1 MTPFFL
7 RRPILAIVCSL
18 VVLIAG
24 LIVIPT
30 LPIAQYP
37 QIAPPVV
44 SINAIYTGA
53 NAEAVESAVTTPLEQ
68 AVNGVEGLRYITS
81 TSSNNGTSAITC
93 TFNLG
98 TNLDIAAT
106 DVQNAVQSALGRL
119 PNEVKQT
126 GVTVS
131 KNSGSFAMAIALQ
144 SSNSQYGQLFL
155 SNYAELDVVNS
166 LKRVPGVSNV
176 IIFGQRRYAMRIWV
190 NPQQLQARNLAISD
204 VLSSL
209 QEQNVEVAA
218 GSIGGAP
225 QPSNQPFTISVRAEG
240 RLSDSSQFRNI
251 IVRADPGGGFTRLGD
266 VARVEIGAEDYSS
279 VIAFDGNKNS
289 VGMGVLQLPTANAL
303 QVAKGIRDQLTLLQ
317 KTFPP
322 GVTWQM
328 AFDSSEFV
336 NESIREVILTL
347 LLSIFLVIAVIYL
360 FLQDPRS
367 TVIPA
372 VTLPISL
379 IGTFFVMKL
388 FGFTINTITLFGL
401 TLATGLVVDDA
412 IVVIENIARFVQE
425 KGMSGAE
432 AAAAAMHEVQGAVVA
447 SSLVLLAVFVPVAFF
462 PGTTGQLYRQFAMTI
477 AASISISLFASL
489 TLTPVMSSRLLRTDY
504 HSHFPL
510 FVVFNRGLV
519 AFRAWYRDM
528 LPHLFKARYIVAAV
542 FIGALLATV
551 VMFRTAPTA
560 FIPDE
565 DQGFFVVTIQAPEGS
580 SLAHEL
586 DVARRVEKILK
597 QPEITHV
604 FDVSGFSFT
613 GSGPNRGIL
622 FARLAPW
629 SDRRGSQHSLEAVLQ
644 RIQMQFFGITDA
656 QVFAF
661 NLPAI
666 QGVGNFGGFAFE
678 LEDRGNVGLPVLM
691 QTAFGYMGL
700 GNRDPNLRNVF
711 TTFRINSPQMQIHV
725 DREKAKSVG
734 VSLTDIFNTMQT
746 DLGSFYV
753 NDFDYLN
760 RSYRVMVQAEEPYRT
775 TLQSLQ
781 YLYVRSKDGGMI
793 PLSGLASTKLGL
805 SAPIINHYNLYRSI
819 EINGSAGLG
828 KGSGQAIS
836 AMQALAAKIDPPG
849 VSYEWSGI
857 SLDEIEGGVL
867 SALIFGVGIVFV
879 FLVLAAQYESFV
891 DPFIVLLAVPVAIL
905 GALVFLDIRHI
916 ASDAYAQ
923 VGFVMLIGLASK
935 SAILI
940 VEFANQQLAQGA
952 DLITAAS
959 RAAQT
964 RLRPILMTSIA
975 FIIAVT
981 PLVFA
986 SGAGNAAR
994 HSLGTV
1000 VFGGMVV
1007 STILNLAITPV
1018 LYVIVKSWVLRRR
1031 GATELRLDAPD
1042 TPAVPV
1048 S

>member
-1 MTPFFL
+1 
-7 RRPILAIVCSL
+7 
-18 VVLIAG
+18 
-24 LIVIPT
+24 
-30 LPIAQYP
+30 
-37 QIAPPVV
+37 
-44 SINAIYTGA
+44 
-53 NAEAVESAVTTPLEQ
+53 
-68 AVNGVEGLRYITS
+68 
-81 TSSNNGTSAITC
+81 
-93 TFNLG
+93 
-98 TNLDIAAT
+98 
-106 DVQNAVQSALGRL
+106 
-119 PNEVKQT
+119 
-126 GVTVS
+126 
-131 KNSGSFAMAIALQ
+131 
-144 SSNSQYGQLFL
+144 
-155 SNYAELDVVNS
+155 
-166 LKRVPGVSNV
+166 
-176 IIFGQRRYAMRIWV
+176 
-190 NPQQLQARNLAISD
+190 
-204 VLSSL
+204 
-209 QEQNVEVAA
+209 
-218 GSIGGAP
+218 
-225 QPSNQPFTISVRAEG
+225 
-240 RLSDSSQFRNI
+240 
-251 IVRADPGGGFTRLGD
+251 
-266 VARVEIGAEDYSS
+266 
-279 VIAFDGNKNS
+279 
-289 VGMGVLQLPTANAL
+289 
-303 QVAKGIRDQLTLLQ
+303 
-317 KTFPP
+317 
-322 GVTWQM
+322 
-328 AFDSSEFV
+328 
-336 NESIREVILTL
+336 
-347 LLSIFLVIAVIYL
+347 
-360 FLQDPRS
+360 
-367 TVIPA
+367 
-372 VTLPISL
+372 
-379 IGTFFVMKL
+379 
-388 FGFTINTITLFGL
+388 
-401 TLATGLVVDDA
+401 
-412 IVVIENIARFVQE
+412 
-425 KGMSGAE
+425 
-432 AAAAAMHEVQGAVVA
+432 
-447 SSLVLLAVFVPVAFF
+447 
-462 PGTTGQLYRQFAMTI
+462 MTI
-477 AASISISLFASL
+477 AGSISISLFASL
-489 TLTPVMSSRLLRTDY
+489 TLTPVMSARLLRTDY

-510 FVVFNRGLV
+510 FVVFNRGLA
-519 AFRAWYRDM
+519 AFRGWYRDM
-528 LPHLFKARYIVAAV
+528 LPRLFKARYIVATL
-542 FIGALLATV
+542 FLGALLATF
-551 VMFRTAPTA
+551 MLFRAAPTA

-586 DVARRVEKILK
+586 DVSRRVETILK
-597 QPEITHV
+597 KQSEITDI

-629 SDRRGSQHSLEAVLQ
+629 SQRRGSQHSLPALLQ
-644 RIQMQFFGITDA
+644 RVQMQFFGITDA

-700 GNRDPNLRNVF
+700 GNRDPNLLNVF
-711 TTFRINSPQMQIHV
+711 TTFRINSPQLQIHV

-734 VSLTDIFNTMQT
+734 VSLTDVFNTMQT

-775 TLQSLQ
+775 TMQSLQ

-793 PLSGLASTKLGL
+793 PLGGLASAKLGL
-805 SAPIINHYNLYRSI
+805 SAPIITHYNLYRSI
-819 EINGSAGLG
+819 EINGSNAPG
-828 KGSGQAIS
+828 KGSGQAIA
-836 AMQALAAKIDPPG
+836 AMQTLAAKIDPPG
-849 VSYEWSGI
+849 VNYEWSGI

-905 GALVFLDIRHI
+905 GALVFLDIRNI

-986 SGAGNAAR
+986 SGAGSGAR

-1031 GATELRLDAPD
+1031 KRLAELPHLDAPD
-1042 TPAVPV
+1042 MPPVPV